1 MIGVAVDV
9 VAPKPENIVD
19 DVVFVFSGE
28 LATLVDHE
36 SVVIDI
42 GTEDVVNVPGVVIIL
57 LVNVVVALALVV
69 VKDGNF
75 GAAVVTSS
83 GIV

>member
-19 DVVFVFSGE
+19 GVVFVFSGE
-28 LATLVDHE
+28 FATLVDHE